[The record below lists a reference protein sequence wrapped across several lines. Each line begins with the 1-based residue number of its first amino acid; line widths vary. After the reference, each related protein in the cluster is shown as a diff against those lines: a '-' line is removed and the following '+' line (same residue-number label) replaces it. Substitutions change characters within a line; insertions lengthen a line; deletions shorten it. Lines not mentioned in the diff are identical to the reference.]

1 MDRIKSLDEEIVG
14 GKNRREGTLIKR
26 EIRVESVAVVISGF
40 RLLVVRSSSLA
51 RFFLSPWK
59 MMLSGKKFGIRGS
72 KAKLDSRH

>member
-1 MDRIKSLDEEIVG
+1 MDEEIVG

-59 MMLSGKKFGIRGS
+59 VMLSGKIFGIRGS